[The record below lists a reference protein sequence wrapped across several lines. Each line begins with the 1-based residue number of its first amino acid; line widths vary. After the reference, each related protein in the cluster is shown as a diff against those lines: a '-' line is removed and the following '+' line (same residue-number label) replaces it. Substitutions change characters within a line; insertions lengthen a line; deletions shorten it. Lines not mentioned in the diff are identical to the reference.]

1 MRYYAV
7 TEDPNE
13 LMHFGIKGMK
23 WGIRRTDAQLGHPRH
38 TGSRKP
44 RSIAYKKAQAK
55 LSASMKNGIK
65 KVETKWKT
73 YNSPQAK
80 EARFMK
86 KAMQQARNGTLK
98 YGKLTDKQVQ
108 QVADRL
114 YLERN
119 ARSLGSTENPR
130 FGKRL
135 KMAIGTG
142 IVEGVG
148 RGASAYIEER
158 FRGRGRTTA
167 DIKRDKRMA
176 KYEGRDDVIRKKA
189 KKQIDEEYY
198 KTAYE
203 EGNAPNDYKS
213 TSRRA
218 KYLADVKKRNKESDY
233 RANIQKIYDE
243 NEARLR
249 ANNNAR
255 FEDEDRR
262 SIRKNASE
270 NKLGSGKALARLNA
284 YNESREDI
292 DKYGNAYLDS
302 YNTALDVKKRQEAR
316 SSGRSYATSPERQ
329 FATNQIMQEYA
340 KTQRQRAQEAAV
352 RENATR
358 QKELARKARQE
369 EIRSSR
375 SETSRSTNYVTEKDY
390 GARGSSSSS
399 PWVGVRPEVHSPRE
413 EWRRQND
420 WQNTSNRRKRKGK
433 N

>member
-1 MRYYAV
+1 MAMTYYAV
-7 TEDPNE
+7 TDDPNE
-13 LMHFGIKGMK
+13 LAHWGIKGMK

-38 TGSRKP
+38 TGSKRP

-55 LSASMKNGIK
+55 LSASMRNGIK

-108 QVADRL
+108 RITDRL

-135 KMAIGTG
+135 RMAVGTG

-176 KYEGRDDVIRKKA
+176 KYEGRDDVIRRKA
-189 KKQIDEEYY
+189 RKQIDEEYY

-233 RANIQKIYDE
+233 RANIQKTYDE
-243 NEARLR
+243 QNARIRATNDAKLIDDDKRGSRSNRIKLEPSKVEYLDPHTGKKKIGSAVQALNAWNEAH
-249 ANNNAR
+249 
-255 FEDEDRR
+255 EDV
-262 SIRKNASE
+262 
-270 NKLGSGKALARLNA
+270 NKH
-284 YNESREDI
+284 
-292 DKYGNAYLDS
+292 GNAYYDS
-302 YNTALDVKKRQEAR
+302 MNTSLAKIKADQARNREQAKRDQAFNESLRNKQRQDAAR
-316 SSGRSYATSPERQ
+316 ESARMQREQERQ
-329 FATNQIMQEYA
+329 ARLDEQ
-340 KTQRQRAQEAAV
+340 
-352 RENATR
+352 NAR
-358 QKELARKARQE
+358 
-369 EIRSSR
+369 
-375 SETSRSTNYVTEKDY
+375 
-390 GARGSSSSS
+390 
-399 PWVGVRPEVHSPRE
+399 
-413 EWRRQND
+413 RRQID
-420 WQNTSNRRKRKGK
+420 LQNTSKRRKRKGK